1 MLWPLA
7 GRTGYTSEMTERDEK
22 FLADFFRKVGDA
34 PLPSYDERY
43 VEIYENPAL
52 AEHDP
57 VDLLA
62 RAITW
67 TPESVQLL
75 SGYRGTGKSTEL
87 RRLQKRLQE
96 DDYLVFLYDVEEWLN
111 LSAPVDVSDFLMAV
125 AGMFA
130 ESANML
136 LGSDT
141 HDYWQRL
148 VEFLRQTRVEVKG
161 IDISAGMIKVALKS
175 DPTFSRKLRERM
187 AGHLGALAR
196 DVHRFLDD
204 CMKSLRN
211 KYGSGREI
219 VLLLD
224 SVEHFRG
231 TSVNAEEVHRSVE
244 NLFASHSDKLKL
256 PRLHVVYTVPPYLR
270 VLHPN
275 LGALYQ
281 PGGLKILPAVRLQRQ
296 DGERID
302 ASFDVMEQIVRKRGD
317 WEKLLG
323 KRSELIRLIEC
334 SGGHLRDLMRLVA
347 EVLLRATTLPVPES
361 TVNSAIEQLRGE
373 YLPISNE
380 DARWLAEI
388 ARSHD
393 IALRDL
399 KALPGLTRLLD
410 THLVLCYRNGGE
422 WYDVHPL
429 ISERVQEQA
438 KQR

>member
-111 LSAPVDVSDFLMAV
+111 LSAPVDVSDFL
-125 AGMFA
+125 
-130 ESANML
+130 
-136 LGSDT
+136 
-141 HDYWQRL
+141 
-148 VEFLRQTRVEVKG
+148 
-161 IDISAGMIKVALKS
+161 
-175 DPTFSRKLRERM
+175 
-187 AGHLGALAR
+187 
-196 DVHRFLDD
+196 
-204 CMKSLRN
+204 
-211 KYGSGREI
+211 
-219 VLLLD
+219 
-224 SVEHFRG
+224 
-231 TSVNAEEVHRSVE
+231 
-244 NLFASHSDKLKL
+244 
-256 PRLHVVYTVPPYLR
+256 
-270 VLHPN
+270 
-275 LGALYQ
+275 
-281 PGGLKILPAVRLQRQ
+281 
-296 DGERID
+296 
-302 ASFDVMEQIVRKRGD
+302 
-317 WEKLLG
+317 
-323 KRSELIRLIEC
+323 
-334 SGGHLRDLMRLVA
+334 
-347 EVLLRATTLPVPES
+347 
-361 TVNSAIEQLRGE
+361 